1 MRNLT
6 SNTKNHGTPKQ
17 LKLPLDLEKIIDISD
32 PVYTF
37 SEVID
42 HIDLRMFFADGDCKM
57 GRPKCDQEKLLKVI
71 LFAFMENGYCS
82 LRTIEKLCRTDIRY
96 MWLLDDMPAPTFA
109 TFGNFIRNELS
120 KSIDAIFTSV
130 NKYIFEEEKVDLSH
144 VYIDG
149 TKIIANA
156 NRYSWVWKKSCTT
169 NRDKVF
175 LNVSSLLDEMNKDIM
190 PLGVCFEKRSEY
202 AIEYLEQILERYREV
217 LSIDINA
224 FVSGSGYR
232 KSPYQRRYQ
241 RLEEYIDRLKRY
253 AQSIEI
259 CTDARNSYSKT
270 DNGATFMRIKTD
282 YMGNDQLLPAYNM
295 QIGICDEYVAVVDA
309 KQYAS
314 DMDCFA
320 PLMDKF
326 KSIYGNYPEY
336 PVADAGYGSYNNYL
350 FCEEH
355 GMKKYMKFT
364 MYKKETEDKKYQED
378 PYRAVNFKKGEDG
391 LLICPNGKKF
401 LFKEAIPVRGNKY
414 GRTEDIYE
422 CENCEG
428 CPFKQECAPKTAK
441 NRTIRMNLELTSI
454 HNEVIDNLNSVHGAL
469 LRMNRSIQA
478 EGAYGVMKWD
488 RSYTRAYRRG
498 IENVDLELKMISIG
512 FNLYK
517 YHNKRKRQPNMN
529 LAA

>member
-1 MRNLT
+1 MPNSN
-6 SNTKNHGTPKQ
+6 SNTSYYGTPKQ

-42 HIDLRMFFADGDCKM
+42 HIDLRKFFAEKDCKM
-57 GRPKCDQEKLLKVI
+57 GRPRCDQEKMLKVI
-71 LFAFMENGYCS
+71 LFAFMENGYCA
-82 LRTIEKLCRTDIRY
+82 LRTIEKLCKTDIRY

-109 TFGNFIRNELS
+109 TIGNFIRKELTG
-120 KSIDAIFTSV
+120 SIDAIFASV
-130 NKYIFEEEKVDLSH
+130 NKYIFAKENVDLSH

-175 LNVSSLLDEMNKDIM
+175 LNVSELLDAMNKDLIS
-190 PLGVCFEKRSEY
+190 LGVCIEKREEY
-202 AIEYLEQILERYREV
+202 AIEYLEQILERYREA
-217 LSIDINA
+217 LNIDISA
-224 FVSGSGYR
+224 FTSGRGHH
-232 KSPYQRRYQ
+232 KSPYQRNYQ
-241 RLEEYIDRLKRY
+241 KLEGYLARLKRY
-253 AQSIEI
+253 AASIEI
-259 CTDARNSYSKT
+259 CGDTRNSYSKT
-270 DNGATFMRIKTD
+270 DHSATFMRIKTD

-295 QIGICDEYVAVVDA
+295 QAGICDEYIAVVDA

-320 PLMDKF
+320 PLMDEF
-326 KSIYGNYPEY
+326 KDIYGRYPEY

-350 FCEEH
+350 YCEEH

-364 MYKKETEDKKYQED
+364 MYKKETEDKKYQSD
-378 PYRAVNFKKGEDG
+378 PYRSVNFKRGEDG
-391 LLICPNGKKF
+391 LLVCPNGKKF
-401 LFKEAIPVRGNKY
+401 LFKKSRPVRGNKY

-422 CENCEG
+422 CEDCEG
-428 CPFKQECAPKTAK
+428 CPFKKDCAPKSSG
-441 NRTIRMNLELTSI
+441 NRTIRMNMELTSI
-454 HNEVIDNLNSVHGAL
+454 HNEVLDNLNSVQGAL

-478 EGAYGVMKWD
+478 EGTYGVMKWD

-498 IENVDLELKMISIG
+498 IENVKLELMMISIG
-512 FNLYK
+512 FNIYK
-517 YHNKRKRQPNMN
+517 YHNKRKRQQDMR

>member
-1 MRNLT
+1 MPKFNSYT
-6 SNTKNHGTPKQ
+6 IEYGTTKQ

-37 SEVID
+37 SEVMD
-42 HIDLRMFFADGDCKM
+42 HIDLKEFFAEGDCKM
-57 GRPKCDQEKLLKVI
+57 GRPRCDQEKLLKVV

-82 LRTIEKLCRTDIRY
+82 LRTIEKLCKTDIRY
-96 MWLLDDMPAPTFA
+96 MWLLDDMSAPTFA
-109 TFGNFIRNELS
+109 TFGNFIKSELS
-120 KSIDAIFTSV
+120 KSIDAIFASV
-130 NKYIFEEEKVDLSH
+130 NKYIFTKENVDLSH

-175 LNVSSLLDEMNKDIM
+175 LNISMLLDDMNKDISL
-190 PLGVCFEKRSEY
+190 LGVCFEKREEY
-202 AIEYLEQILERYREV
+202 AIEYLEHILERYKYA
-217 LSIDINA
+217 LNIDTKS
-224 FVSGSGYR
+224 FVSGRGHR
-232 KSPYQRRYQ
+232 KSPYQRKYQ
-241 RLEEYIDRLKRY
+241 QLEDYIIRLKHY
-253 AQSIEI
+253 AESIDI
-259 CTDARNSYSKT
+259 CGEGRNSYSKT
-270 DNGATFMRIKTD
+270 DRGATFMRIKTD

-295 QIGICDEYVAVVDA
+295 QVGICDEYVAVVDA

-314 DMDCFA
+314 DMDCFV

-326 KSIYGNYPEY
+326 KDIYGSYPEY

-364 MYKKETEDKKYQED
+364 MFKKETEDKKYQED
-378 PYRAVNFKKGEDG
+378 PYRAVNFKRGEDG
-391 LLICPNGKKF
+391 LLVCPNGKRF
-401 LFKEAIPVRGNKY
+401 LFKESRPVRGNQY

-422 CENCEG
+422 CEDCSG
-428 CPFKQECAPKTAK
+428 CPFKQTCAPKAPG
-441 NRTIRMNLELTSI
+441 NRTIRMNIELTSI

-478 EGAYGVMKWD
+478 EGTYGVMKWD

-498 IENVDLELKMISIG
+498 IENVNLELMMISVG
-512 FNLYK
+512 FNIYK
-517 YHNKRKRQPNMN
+517 YHNKRKRQQVMS

>member
-1 MRNLT
+1 MLISN
-6 SNTKNHGTPKQ
+6 SNTNIYGTPKQ
-17 LKLPLDLEKIIDISD
+17 LKLPLDLGKIIDISD
-32 PVYTF
+32 PVYTL

-42 HIDLRMFFADGDCKM
+42 HIDLRMFFAEEDCKM
-57 GRPKCDQEKLLKVI
+57 GRPKCDQEKMLKVI

-82 LRTIEKLCRTDIRY
+82 LRTIEKLCKTDIRY
-96 MWLLDDMPAPTFA
+96 MWLLDDMPVPTFV

-120 KSIDAIFTSV
+120 VSIDAIFTSV
-130 NKYIFEEEKVDLSH
+130 NKYIFEKEKVDLSH

-175 LNVSSLLDEMNKDIM
+175 LNVSSLLEDMNKDIM
-190 PLGVCFEKRSEY
+190 SLGVCFEKRSEY

-217 LSIDINA
+217 LNIDTNA
-224 FVSGSGYR
+224 FVSGSGHR
-232 KSPYQRRYQ
+232 KSTYQRKYQ
-241 RLEEYIDRLKRY
+241 KLEEYIDRLKRY
-253 AQSIEI
+253 AKSIEI
-259 CTDARNSYSKT
+259 CGDARNSYSKT

-295 QIGICDEYVAVVDA
+295 QIGICDEYIAVVDA
-309 KQYAS
+309 RQYAS

-326 KSIYGNYPEY
+326 KDIYGNYPEY

-350 FCEEH
+350 YCEEH

-364 MYKKETEDKKYQED
+364 MYKKETEDKKYQSD

-401 LFKEAIPVRGNKY
+401 VFKESRPVRGNRY

-428 CPFKQECAPKTAK
+428 CPFKQECAPKAAK
-441 NRTIRMNLELTSI
+441 NRTIRMNIELTSI

-498 IENVDLELKMISIG
+498 TENVDLELKMISIG

-517 YHNKRKRQPNMN
+517 YHNKRKRQPDMS
-529 LAA
+529 LVA